1 MPAVL
6 LLLRLLLLCMVTIV
20 GSTAH
25 SREIGRADQNT
36 PTVSIEW
43 LRQTAHALSRLE
55 QWSDIVGRLDVL
67 LVLVVCSSWLA
78 LALTPS

>member
-1 MPAVL
+1 MSAVL
-6 LLLRLLLLCMVTIV
+6 LLLRLLLLLCMVTIV
-20 GSTAH
+20 GSAAH

-55 QWSDIVGRLDVL
+55 QWCDIIAWLDVL
-67 LVLVVCSSWLA
+67 LVLMV
-78 LALTPS
+78 